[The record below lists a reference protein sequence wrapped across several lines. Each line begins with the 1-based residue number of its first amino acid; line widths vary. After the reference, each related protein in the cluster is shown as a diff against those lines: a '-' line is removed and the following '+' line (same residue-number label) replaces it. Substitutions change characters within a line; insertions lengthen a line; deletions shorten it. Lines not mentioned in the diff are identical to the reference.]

1 MRNGLSDTVCPGE
14 LLRRNLVDGEQRIAI
29 AQHDLGQPTL
39 ETSASSPTGALESAL
54 DRLYK
59 NRFPQQVLRRRHAV
73 WKVLCSS
80 WFSRYVPHCG
90 RVLEVGP
97 GYCEFINNIAASE
110 RVGVDLNPET
120 PTHAAPGVVIH
131 QTAAEKLTDV
141 VPPAHFDVAFMSNFL
156 EHCRSQDQILSV
168 LRAVRSALK
177 PGGHVLIL
185 GPNFRFCYKEYF
197 DYLDHHLPLT
207 EKAVVEALLLVGC
220 EVEEVRPR
228 TLPFT
233 FRSRLPS
240 WPWLVRLY
248 LQLPW
253 VWPLFGAQ
261 FFIVGKK
268 PVTREDEAIYS
279 DPLLTDTVS
288 RCASEGP
295 RSSDKVGPAYGT

>member
-1 MRNGLSDTVCPGE
+1 MPNALSDTVRPSE
-14 LLRRNLVDGEQRIAI
+14 LLRRNLGEGGQGLAI
-29 AQHDLGQPTL
+29 APHNLGQPTV
-39 ETSASSPTGALESAL
+39 ETSESSATGVLESAL
-54 DRLYK
+54 DRLYQH
-59 NRFPQQVLRRRHAV
+59 RFPVQVLQRRQAV

-80 WFSRYVPHCG
+80 WFSRYVPCGG

-97 GYCEFINNIAASE
+97 GYCVFINNIAASE

-141 VPPAHFDVAFMSNFL
+141 VLPAHFDVAFMSNFL
-156 EHCRSQDQILSV
+156 EHCRSQEQILSV
-168 LRAVRSALK
+168 LRAVHSALK
-177 PGGHVLIL
+177 PGGRVLIL
-185 GPNFRFCYKEYF
+185 GPNFRYCYKEYF

-207 EKAVVEALLLVGC
+207 EKAVVEALLLVGL

-248 LQLPW
+248 LQLPC
-253 VWPLFGAQ
+253 VWSLFGAQ
-261 FFIVGKK
+261 FFIVG
-268 PVTREDEAIYS
+268 RRS
-279 DPLLTDTVS
+279 VS
-288 RCASEGP
+288 QRRP
-295 RSSDKVGPAYGT
+295 